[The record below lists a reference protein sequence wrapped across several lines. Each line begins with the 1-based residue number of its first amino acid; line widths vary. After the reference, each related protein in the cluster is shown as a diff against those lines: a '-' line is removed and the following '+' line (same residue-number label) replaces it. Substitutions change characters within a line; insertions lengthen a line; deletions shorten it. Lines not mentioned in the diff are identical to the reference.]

1 VLAKVAT
8 KIVAPSAGATS
19 VSDPYELAMLGGG
32 ERRALDAALALLFAR
47 RMIEVQSH
55 GPRQPATL
63 HLVPGII
70 DSRLH
75 AVEQRVLQTLPQDLR
90 GLRKLFAPLAE
101 KLRRNLESAGF
112 MLSSGQRS
120 QIQLIV
126 AAPLVLMMLI
136 GVAKVF
142 IGLERERPVAF
153 LVMALVVS
161 LIVLCVVLSKVAR
174 RTLAG
179 EAAWKQMAKPAMAP
193 RLKESEPALPEAG
206 HLAAMAVALVG
217 TSALAGAGYEPL
229 YQTVHRPQASSSS
242 GCGSSGCGASGC
254 GGGGGDG
261 GGDGGGGCG
270 GCGGGGD

>member
-1 VLAKVAT
+1 MR
-8 KIVAPSAGATS
+8 PDE
-19 VSDPYELAMLGGG
+19 VSDPYEVAMLGGG
-32 ERRALDAALALLFAR
+32 ERRALDAALASLFAR

-101 KLRRNLESAGF
+101 KLRRNLESSGLV
-112 MLSSGQRS
+112 LSSGQRS
-120 QIQLIV
+120 QVQLIV
-126 AAPLVLMMLI
+126 AAPLVLMMVI
-136 GVAKVF
+136 GVVKVF

-153 LVMALVVS
+153 LVIALVVS
-161 LIVLCVVLSKVAR
+161 LIVLCVVLSKIAR
-174 RTLAG
+174 RTPAG
-179 EAAWKQMAKPAMAP
+179 EAVWKRMAKPTIAP
-193 RLKESEPALPEAG
+193 RLKEAEPALPETG
-206 HLAAMAVALVG
+206 HLAAMAVALAG
-217 TSALAGAGYEPL
+217 THALAGAGYEPL

-254 GGGGGDG
+254 GGGGGGDSG

>member
-1 VLAKVAT
+1 
-8 KIVAPSAGATS
+8 
-19 VSDPYELAMLGGG
+19 MLGGG
-32 ERRALDAALALLFAR
+32 ERRALDAALASLFAR

-101 KLRRNLESAGF
+101 KLRRNLESSGL

-174 RTLAG
+174 RTPAG

-193 RLKESEPALPEAG
+193 RLQESAPALPEAG

-229 YQTVHRPQASSSS
+229 YYTILTLPINKEGQ
-242 GCGSSGCGASGC
+242 CGLCAVYMQ
-254 GGGGGDG
+254 
-261 GGDGGGGCG
+261 
-270 GCGGGGD
+270 